1 MSEQTKFL
9 LDESQWWQL
18 HLRVARGEAL
28 SAQEQA
34 DYQTGLDR
42 LDLEE
47 AQIEPESVSALRAAR
62 AQIDKQTAVH
72 AQMLVRSAQLERQ
85 IAALESAYQQ
95 LTGRNLAMET
105 HASTGD

>member
-1 MSEQTKFL
+1 MKSSEYDL
-9 LDESQWWQL
+9 WWQL
-18 HLRVARGEAL
+18 HLRVARGETL
-28 SAQEQA
+28 SAEEQA

-47 AQIEPESVSALRAAR
+47 AQIEPEDVSALRAAR
-62 AQIDKQTAVH
+62 AQIEKQTAVH
-72 AQMLVRSAQLERQ
+72 TQMLVRRAQLERQ

-95 LTGRNLAMET
+95 LTGRNLAMDS